1 VSFRDRVRD
10 FQFHRFI
17 ERINAATSTRDVD
30 QTPTQQLGKFTDF
43 LVTDM
48 PPPDRGRAGQ
58 IIRNGWSQAWFERYM
73 HGRIYSLDP
82 MTRLARETV
91 EPLIL
96 LGEIVP

>member
-1 VSFRDRVRD
+1 MCPSAIAYETFN
-10 FQFHRFI
+10 FI

-30 QTPTQQLGKFTDF
+30 QTLVQQLAKYGFTDF